1 MNLTKIKNVF
11 KVKIKMKDDIKL
23 SLAEETVYAII
34 SCNSDKD
41 GVSHIRRE
49 VIAEKAGIKDVD
61 TITKHTNKLE
71 EVGLI
76 TKEYVAKQGKK
87 MAIYHLRD
95 HRDNFMFV
103 SNDLFGCGL
112 TDTEIGFAI
121 KLGRLR

>member
-1 MNLTKIKNVF
+1 MNRKISNVF

-49 VIAEKAGIKDVD
+49 VIAEKAGIKEVD
-61 TITKHTNKLE
+61 TVTKHTNKLE
-71 EVGLI
+71 EIGLL
-76 TKEYVAKQGKK
+76 TKEYVTKQGKK
-87 MAIYHLRD
+87 RAIYHLRD
-95 HRDNFMFV
+95 HKDQFMFV

-112 TDTEIGFAI
+112 SNGEIGFAI
-121 KLGRLR
+121 KFARLR